1 MSERV
6 EKLLNGMTL
15 DQKIGQMFCLGFCG
29 TYPYPDIME
38 MIEKYHV
45 AGFRVTPQARKFV
58 RYLGPDH
65 PGCRRVERPPEY
77 NERRVGSGC
86 GVPVLT
92 PREYAE
98 VLNTLRLRSIET
110 GAGIPLY
117 FSLDFEG
124 NGKAD
129 VTGANIWGVPHPM
142 GLAASGDKE
151 LTRQVGRLVG
161 RQLKAVGVDWVHSPD
176 MDVNTDPANPE
187 IGTRSFSPDPSVCG
201 EFGLQMFLGYRDS
214 NLVATGKH
222 FPGRGHSS
230 KDAHYDVPMIEESGA
245 RMREVH
251 LAPYKKLIEQGLPCI
266 MLAHSVYP
274 ALDPTGEISTLSKP
288 IVTGVLREELGFDR
302 VIITD
307 SFTMGG
313 LVARYEV
320 PEAAVRAFEA
330 GVDLLLLK
338 DENALRREVFAAVFD
353 AVHKGRISE
362 EQVEQSVRRV
372 LDVKEEYG
380 LLDAEDCIVD
390 LDKVDEVLATPES
403 REIARESSRRT
414 VVTLRSGDA
423 LPLKEGARIL
433 VAEETVGGRSS
444 QTHCGYLYEALLERG
459 ADVRF
464 VDWDRKD
471 GIERALPVIEGMA
484 AESDVIVFTGYYS
497 RQEGCG
503 REMYQRLASMGKPV
517 IAVVNAPY
525 DLIVDPSWKNVI
537 VHFNPVT
544 FSMQKIADI
553 MLGKESAEA
562 ELAFDPA
569 EDY

>member
-1 MSERV
+1 MSEKV
-6 EKLLNGMTL
+6 DKLLNRMTL
-15 DQKIGQMFCLGFCG
+15 EQKIGQMFCLGFCG
-29 TYPYPDIME
+29 TYPYPDIIE

-45 AGFRVTPQARKFV
+45 AGFRVTPQARKFI
-58 RYLGPDH
+58 RYLGSDH
-65 PGCRRVERPPEY
+65 PGATRVERKPEY
-77 NERRVGSGC
+77 NERRVGSNY

-124 NGKAD
+124 NGKGD
-129 VTGANIWGVPHPM
+129 VMGPNIWGVPHPM
-142 GLAASGDKE
+142 GLAAAGDKE
-151 LTRQVGRLVG
+151 LTRKVGRLVG
-161 RQLKAVGVDWVHSPD
+161 RQLKAVGIDWVHSPD

-187 IGTRSFSPDPSVCG
+187 IGTRSFSPDPGICG
-201 EFGLQMFLGYRDS
+201 EFGLQTYLGYRDS
-214 NLVATGKH
+214 KLVATGKH
-222 FPGRGHSS
+222 FPGRGHSA
-230 KDAHYDVPMIEESGA
+230 KDAHYDVPVIEESGD

-251 LAPYKKLIEQGLPCI
+251 LAPYRPLIEQGLPCI

-274 ALDPTGEISTLSKP
+274 ALDPSNEISTLSKP

-338 DENALRREVFAAVFD
+338 DENALRREVFEAVFE
-353 AVHKGRISE
+353 AVRSGRIPE
-362 EQVEQSVRRV
+362 EQVEKSVRRV

-380 LLDAEDCIVD
+380 LLDPADCMVD
-390 LDKVDEVLATPES
+390 LDKVDTMLADPES
-403 REIARESSRRT
+403 REVSRESSRRT

-423 LPLKEGARIL
+423 LPAKKGARIL
-433 VAEETVGGRSS
+433 VAEETMGPHTS
-444 QTHCGYLYEALLERG
+444 QMHCGYLYEALLERG

-464 VDWDRKD
+464 IDWDRKD
-471 GIERALPVIEGMA
+471 GLTRALPVIEEMA

-503 REMYQRLASMGKPV
+503 REMYQRLASMGKPA

-525 DLIVDPSWKNVI
+525 GIIVEDGWKNVI
-537 VHFNPVT
+537 VHFNPT
-544 FSMQKIADI
+544 AFSMQKVAEII
-553 MLGKESAEA
+553 MGIEPAEA
-562 ELAFDPA
+562 QLGFDPTQK
-569 EDY
+569 Y

>member
-1 MSERV
+1 MSDKV
-6 EKLLNGMTL
+6 DKLLNGMTL
-15 DQKIGQMFCLGFCG
+15 EQKIGQMFCLGFCG
-29 TYPYPDIME
+29 TYPYPDIIE

-45 AGFRVTPQARKFV
+45 AGFRVTPQARKFI
-58 RYLGPDH
+58 RYLGADH
-65 PGCRRVERPPEY
+65 PGAARVERKPEY
-77 NERRVGSGC
+77 NERRVGSSYN
-86 GVPVLT
+86 VPILT

-98 VLNTLRLRSIET
+98 VLNTLRQRSIET

-124 NGKAD
+124 NGKGD
-129 VTGANIWGVPHPM
+129 VMGPNIWGVPHPM
-142 GLAASGDKE
+142 GLAAAGDKE
-151 LTRQVGRLVG
+151 LTRKVGRLVG

-187 IGTRSFSPDPSVCG
+187 IGTRSFSPDPDVCA
-201 EFGLQMFLGYRDS
+201 EFGLQMYLGYRDS
-214 NLVATGKH
+214 KLVATGKH
-222 FPGRGHSS
+222 FPGRGHSA
-230 KDAHYDVPMIEESGA
+230 KDAHYDVPVIEESGE

-251 LAPYKKLIEQGLPCI
+251 LAPYRPLIEQGLPCI

-274 ALDPTGEISTLSKP
+274 SLDPSNEISTLSKP

-338 DENALRREVFAAVFD
+338 DENALRSEVFEAVFAAVRS
-353 AVHKGRISE
+353 GRITE
-362 EQVEQSVRRV
+362 DQVEKSVRRV

-380 LLDAEDCIVD
+380 LLDPADCMVD
-390 LDKVDEVLATPES
+390 LDKVDEILAEPES
-403 REIARESSRRT
+403 REISRESSRRT

-423 LPLKEGARIL
+423 LPVKKGARIL
-433 VAEETVGGRSS
+433 VAEETMGPHTS
-444 QTHCGYLYEALLERG
+444 QMHCGYLYEALLERG
-459 ADVRF
+459 ADARF
-464 VDWDRKD
+464 IDWARKD
-471 GIERALPVIEGMA
+471 GLTRAMPVIEEMA

-503 REMYQRLASMGKPV
+503 REMYQRLASMGKPA

-525 DLIVDPSWKNVI
+525 GIIVEDSWSNVI
-537 VHFNPVT
+537 VHFNPT
-544 FSMQKIADI
+544 AFSMQKVADI
-553 MLGKESAEA
+553 ILGIEEA
-562 ELAFDPA
+562 DARLGFDPSKK
-569 EDY
+569 Y